1 MSLGGGGSCHFR
13 VPHQLGWQW
22 QQMSEGWA
30 EKAKQAYLPWSRL
43 EREGK
48 ASVTTSAQPVGE
60 RSAQSRDTKG
70 RQGDLCVVEP
80 VAGGLL
86 WKSNQHL

>member
-1 MSLGGGGSCHFR
+1 MHPRSMSPGGRGSCHFG

-30 EKAKQAYLPWSRL
+30 EKARQAYLPWSRL
-43 EREGK
+43 ERKGK
-48 ASVTTSAQPVGE
+48 ASATTSAQPVRE

-70 RQGDLCVVEP
+70 RQRDLCAVGP

-86 WKSNQHL
+86 